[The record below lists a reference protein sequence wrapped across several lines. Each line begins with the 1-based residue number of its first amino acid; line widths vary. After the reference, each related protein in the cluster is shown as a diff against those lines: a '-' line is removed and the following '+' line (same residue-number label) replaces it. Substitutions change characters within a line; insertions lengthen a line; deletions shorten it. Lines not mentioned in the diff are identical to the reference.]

1 MSTAVFVSRGLGGTG
16 LMPAGVSGNG
26 HASTAP
32 RLRLTKRGRGV
43 LTFLAATPLVI
54 AAFLFALNGGG
65 ATASLEGPAVPFEY
79 VTVEPGQTM
88 WQLAEQLAPQSDP
101 RDVIAQLVK
110 FNQLS
115 GVDIYA
121 GQELAIPVSFR

>member
-1 MSTAVFVSRGLGGTG
+1 MSTAV
-16 LMPAGVSGNG
+16 MGNE
-26 HASTAP
+26 ALFPKRATTTVP
-32 RLRLTKRGRGV
+32 RLRLTQRGRGV

-65 ATASLEGPAVPFEY
+65 ATASLEGSNVPFEY

-88 WQLAEQLAPQSDP
+88 WQLAEQVAPRSDP
-101 RDVIAQLVK
+101 REVIVQLVQ

-115 GVDIYA
+115 GVDVYA
-121 GQELAIPVSFR
+121 GQELAVPSAMR